1 MANIYYSHPS
11 NRRGVLRAVLS
22 TEEGKSL
29 LKGHSAQYAG
39 RDFPTM
45 VREPDGDFAILR
57 LFEGEVTE
65 QWRPGFY
72 WFHED
77 ILRIEEVVQSYNAK
91 DMW

>member
-1 MANIYYSHPS
+1 
-11 NRRGVLRAVLS
+11 
-22 TEEGKSL
+22 
-29 LKGHSAQYAG
+29 
-39 RDFPTM
+39 M